1 MREVGRRKIDCI
13 VYSCVFRTPPIIS
26 LFGVLYC
33 DNGLLSSTSGKLRG
47 MNAPLRSPGSVDL
60 LPPFPDP
67 SGSLMRRRLR
77 EKIGGNRRDTQHRP
91 GFSPSRVRLF
101 RFLKGFRGFFN
112 ELILPIENIDQR
124 ETRFFFSLFSLF
136 YLISNKN
143 SKIDLRNNPK
153 FIQRKKK

>member
-1 MREVGRRKIDCI
+1 MREGERSI
-13 VYSCVFRTPPIIS
+13 VSFIPAFSEHPRLFL

-60 LPPFPDP
+60 LLPPPPPHFPDP

-101 RFLKGFRGFFN
+101 RFLKGFLGFFN
-112 ELILPIENIDQR
+112 ELILPVENIDQR
-124 ETRFFFSLFSLF
+124 NSFFLFSLF
-136 YLISNKN
+136 YSISNKN
-143 SKIDLRNNPK
+143 SKIDLRK
-153 FIQRKKK
+153 